1 MTIDTLWK
9 VADVA
14 AFLRMS
20 RSTVYAK
27 VNAGLIPHR
36 RVVGQLR
43 FVPDE
48 IRALVIG
55 GA

>member
-1 MTIDTLWK
+1 MSIDQLWK
-9 VADVA
+9 VSDVA
-14 AFLRMS
+14 TFLRVS

-27 VNAGLIPHR
+27 VAAGLIPHR

-48 IRALVIG
+48 IRSLVVR

>member
-1 MTIDTLWK
+1 MSIDPLWK
-9 VADVA
+9 VSDVA

-20 RSTVYAK
+20 RSNVYAK
-27 VNAGLIPHR
+27 VKAGLLPHR

-48 IRALVIG
+48 IRALVVRG
-55 GA
+55 L